1 MSHFTNVRVNFND
14 KDALVEAITR
24 CGIKFEVH
32 EEHAALQGMYNVG
45 HKDNVIIRKNEIGS
59 YSDFGVLYANEG
71 VEGYCDDMDFRNKEG
86 GNYIQRIV
94 TQYQLILLEKAG
106 LDTSNAVVT
115 SENGLIRVTVG
126 AGAGGDHAV
135 ARRARQRGGN
145 RGGGGRVDADR
156 ADDRLGQFHADDDLH
171 LGR

>member
-32 EEHAALQGMYNVG
+32 EQAVALQGMYNVG
-45 HKDNVIIRKNEIGS
+45 HKANVIIRKNEIGS
-59 YSDFGVLYANEG
+59 YSDFGVLYSDKG

-106 LDTSNAVVT
+106 LDTSNALVT
-115 SENGLIRVTVG
+115 SENGVIRVTVG
-126 AGAGGDHAV
+126 AGAGGSDRN
-135 ARRARQRGGN
+135 ARASR
-145 RGGGGRVDADR
+145 
-156 ADDRLGQFHADDDLH
+156 
-171 LGR
+171 